1 MQQQCG
7 FCAAVSDLFRRMMC
21 FNGSRRGSDQSYYH
35 ELDNDD
41 PQIALVVA
49 GARQKVTADP
59 TNMSPHSPD
68 VIYIRLRDDSPTDDR
83 CRRRSRLLSEGE
95 VVLLESVAHHGK
107 RLPNGRFL
115 TMHKRR
121 RKKLTTRSLSNENA
135 PALLDDIHHGQVQ
148 CVLKHVW
155 KWPFNAFA
163 LDTATGGRSLPVL
176 CVHLFHWY
184 GLMEHFKLDV
194 VQVWKLFSLI
204 EEGYHSTNPYH
215 NAIHATDVTQAMHC
229 FLQEDKIKN
238 FLTPLEIMASLI
250 AAVAHDLDH
259 PGVNQP
265 FLIATSNHLATLYE
279 NTSVLENHHWRS
291 AVGCLL
297 ESHVAEKLS
306 PIRRDLESQ
315 ISSLILATDIT
326 RQPEFLKKFSDYLE
340 NGELDMRV
348 PELRHF
354 ILQIALKCADISN
367 PCRPWDVSRK
377 WSLKVC
383 DEFFRQGDYERQLGL
398 PVTDICDRY
407 NNTVPKI
414 QTVFFKFMVLPLF
427 NLWHKFLDT
436 KLSHSMMENLRKNQQ
451 QWEELRE
458 REKAEDPL
466 SDLSPD
472 RPTIVTDDEIM
483 ADRVPDVMQ
492 QGRRGSLPAVVLET
506 VDKMGRRHSVPLNLA
521 RVTAQVPCTLM
532 VQSENR
538 RRFTLGQIP
547 YLEEEEEGLS
557 LSLGSSRS
565 SGLQRS
571 SDGGGG
577 SSYKDDRPV
586 SAENLIP
593 EPSIATITNPVEAT
607 RLCNVIHGVTSPVL
621 QQTSGRGLTR
631 QQTFPPIQPYVRARY
646 LSTGGTSNDQTAP
659 CSSSSGGGGSTS
671 ATSAAS
677 SRTGSTSSEGGG
689 GGGGSANG
697 TKRDSI
703 LDTDR
708 VFKLARF
715 SKEKENVDPAS
726 QATADIRRN
735 SNHVNQILTRRRG
748 SAPVGAGNGD
758 GVGLMTA
765 NTGHKGQEI
774 NIPRR
779 GSVPSDFSKQSALFK
794 ALATGPVSTNGRKQG
809 ARRSSLPYDSNIG
822 LSSSP
827 LVSPSRPE
835 RRGSDGSRPGS
846 RRRRRKSMKRRS
858 SGGPD
863 VLLSTGQ
870 SMDSF
875 LAHRRGSLP
884 IEILATSFSGP
895 H

>member
-7 FCAAVSDLFRRMMC
+7 FCAAVSDLFRRIMC

-41 PQIALVVA
+41 PQIALV
-49 GARQKVTADP
+49 TADP
-59 TNMSPHSPD
+59 TNVSAHSPD

-83 CRRRSRLLSEGE
+83 CRRRSRMLSEGE
-95 VVLLESVAHHGK
+95 VVLLESVAHHSK

-291 AVGCLL
+291 AIGCLL

-306 PIRRDLESQ
+306 PIRQDLESQ

-326 RQPEFLKKFSDYLE
+326 RQPEFLKKFNNYLE
-340 NGELDMRV
+340 NDELDMKD

-458 REKAEDPL
+458 RES
-466 SDLSPD
+466 SDEQQLIAD
-472 RPTIVTDDEIM
+472 ADDMMLEQENEQ
-483 ADRVPDVMQ
+483 DTPQ
-492 QGRRGSLPAVVLET
+492 QQNRRGSLPAVVLET

-521 RVTAQVPCTLM
+521 RVTGHALPCTILRRESLQGALPSTLL
-532 VQSENR
+532 VQVENR

-557 LSLGSSRS
+557 ISVGSSRS

-571 SDGGGG
+571 SDGCGG
-577 SSYKDDRPV
+577 SHMDDRPV

-593 EPSIATITNPVEAT
+593 EPSIATITNTADAS

-621 QQTSGRGLTR
+621 GHQATSGCSRGLTR

-646 LSTGGTSNDQTAP
+646 LSTGGDTAAP
-659 CSSSSGGGGSTS
+659 CSSSSGGTS
-671 ATSAAS
+671 AVSTAS
-677 SRTGSTSSEGGG
+677 SRTGSTSSEGCPSAGG
-689 GGGGSANG
+689 GGGGGHGAGGNG

-708 VFKLARF
+708 AFKLARF
-715 SKEKENVDPAS
+715 SSNKEKENVDPA
-726 QATADIRRN
+726 ARTNAEIRRN

-748 SAPVGAGNGD
+748 SAPVGNGNGD
-758 GVGLMTA
+758 
-765 NTGHKGQEI
+765 NTGHPTPGKGQEAT
-774 NIPRR
+774 IPRR
-779 GSVPSDFSKQSALFK
+779 GSVPSDFSKQK
-794 ALATGPVSTNGRKQG
+794 
-809 ARRSSLPYDSNIG
+809 
-822 LSSSP
+822 
-827 LVSPSRPE
+827 

-884 IEILATSFSGP
+884 VEILATSFSGP

>member
-7 FCAAVSDLFRRMMC
+7 FCAAVSDLFRRIMC

-41 PQIALVVA
+41 PQIALV
-49 GARQKVTADP
+49 TADP
-59 TNMSPHSPD
+59 TNVSAHSPD

-83 CRRRSRLLSEGE
+83 CRRRSRMLSEGE

-291 AVGCLL
+291 AIGCLL

-306 PIRRDLESQ
+306 PIRQDLESQ

-326 RQPEFLKKFSDYLE
+326 RQPEFLKKFNNYLE
-340 NGELDMRV
+340 NDELDMKD

-458 REKAEDPL
+458 RESCDEQQLIADADDMMLEPENEQD
-466 SDLSPD
+466 SP
-472 RPTIVTDDEIM
+472 
-483 ADRVPDVMQ
+483 Q
-492 QGRRGSLPAVVLET
+492 QQNRRGSLPAVVLET

-521 RVTAQVPCTLM
+521 RVTGHALPCTILRRESLQGALPSTLL
-532 VQSENR
+532 VQVENR

-557 LSLGSSRS
+557 ISVGSSRS

-571 SDGGGG
+571 SDGCGG
-577 SSYKDDRPV
+577 SHMDDRPV

-593 EPSIATITNPVEAT
+593 EPSIATITNTADAS

-621 QQTSGRGLTR
+621 GHQASSGCSRGLTR

-646 LSTGGTSNDQTAP
+646 LSTGGDTAAP
-659 CSSSSGGGGSTS
+659 CSSSSGGTS
-671 ATSAAS
+671 AVSTAS
-677 SRTGSTSSEGGG
+677 SRTGSTSSEGCPSAGG
-689 GGGGSANG
+689 GGGGGHGAGGNG

-708 VFKLARF
+708 AFKLARF
-715 SKEKENVDPAS
+715 SSNKEKENVDP
-726 QATADIRRN
+726 TARTNAEIRRN
-735 SNHVNQILTRRRG
+735 SNHMNQILTRRRG

-758 GVGLMTA
+758 G
-765 NTGHKGQEI
+765 TGHPTPGKGQEAT
-774 NIPRR
+774 IPRR
-779 GSVPSDFSKQSALFK
+779 GSVPSDFSKQK
-794 ALATGPVSTNGRKQG
+794 
-809 ARRSSLPYDSNIG
+809 
-822 LSSSP
+822 
-827 LVSPSRPE
+827 

-884 IEILATSFSGP
+884 VEILATSFSGP

>member
-1 MQQQCG
+1 M
-7 FCAAVSDLFRRMMC
+7 
-21 FNGSRRGSDQSYYH
+21 
-35 ELDNDD
+35 
-41 PQIALVVA
+41 
-49 GARQKVTADP
+49 
-59 TNMSPHSPD
+59 
-68 VIYIRLRDDSPTDDR
+68 
-83 CRRRSRLLSEGE
+83 LSEGE

-291 AVGCLL
+291 AIGCLL

-306 PIRRDLESQ
+306 PIRQDLESQ

-326 RQPEFLKKFSDYLE
+326 RQPEFLKKFNNYLE
-340 NGELDMRV
+340 NDELDMKN

-458 REKAEDPL
+458 RESCEEQQLIADADDMMLEPENE
-466 SDLSPD
+466 PD
-472 RPTIVTDDEIM
+472 TP
-483 ADRVPDVMQ
+483 Q
-492 QGRRGSLPAVVLET
+492 QQNRRGSLPAVVLET

-521 RVTAQVPCTLM
+521 RVTGHVLPCTILRRESLQGALPSTLL
-532 VQSENR
+532 VQVENR

-557 LSLGSSRS
+557 ISVGSSRS

-571 SDGGGG
+571 SDGGGCGGG
-577 SSYKDDRPV
+577 SSSHMDDRPV

-593 EPSIATITNPVEAT
+593 EPSIATITNTADAS

-621 QQTSGRGLTR
+621 GYQATSGCSRGLTR

-646 LSTGGTSNDQTAP
+646 LSTGGDTAAP
-659 CSSSSGGGGSTS
+659 CSSSSGGTS
-671 ATSAAS
+671 AVSTAS
-677 SRTGSTSSEGGG
+677 SRTGSTSSEGCPSAGG
-689 GGGGSANG
+689 GGGHGAGGNG

-708 VFKLARF
+708 AFKLARF
-715 SKEKENVDPAS
+715 SSNKEKENVDPAS
-726 QATADIRRN
+726 RTNAEIRRN
-735 SNHVNQILTRRRG
+735 SNHMNQILTRRRG

-758 GVGLMTA
+758 G
-765 NTGHKGQEI
+765 TGHQIAGKGQEAT
-774 NIPRR
+774 IPRR
-779 GSVPSDFSKQSALFK
+779 GSVPSDFSKQK
-794 ALATGPVSTNGRKQG
+794 
-809 ARRSSLPYDSNIG
+809 
-822 LSSSP
+822 
-827 LVSPSRPE
+827 

-884 IEILATSFSGP
+884 VEILATSFSGP

>member
-1 MQQQCG
+1 M
-7 FCAAVSDLFRRMMC
+7 FPFATC
-21 FNGSRRGSDQSYYH
+21 FAGSRSDPRWVTTFPAQ
-35 ELDNDD
+35 
-41 PQIALVVA
+41 
-49 GARQKVTADP
+49 VTAVDP
-59 TNMSPHSPD
+59 TNTSPHSPD

-83 CRRRSRLLSEGE
+83 CKRRSRLLSEGE
-95 VVLLESVAHHGK
+95 VVLLESVALCGK

-121 RKKLTTRSLSNENA
+121 RKKLTTRSLSNDTA
-135 PALLDDIHHGQVQ
+135 PALLDDIHHGQVR

-184 GLMEHFKLDV
+184 GLMEYFKLDV

-291 AVGCLL
+291 AIGCLL

-306 PIRRDLESQ
+306 PIRRELESQ

-326 RQPEFLKKFSDYLE
+326 RQPEFLQKFNDHME
-340 NGELDMRV
+340 KNELDMND
-348 PELRHF
+348 PKLRHF

-436 KLSHSMMENLRKNQQ
+436 KLSHSMMTNLKENQRRWEALRQQ
-451 QWEELRE
+451 ENAEEQMTDTSEADTVAQPSLALGE
-458 REKAEDPL
+458 TFDLEPESL
-466 SDLSPD
+466 S
-472 RPTIVTDDEIM
+472 
-483 ADRVPDVMQ
+483 
-492 QGRRGSLPAVVLET
+492 RRGSLPAVMLET

-521 RVTAQVPCTLM
+521 RATQVPCTIFRRESVTSPSTLM
-532 VQSENR
+532 VQAENR

-571 SDGGGG
+571 SDGG
-577 SSYKDDRPV
+577 SYKDDRPV

-593 EPSIATITNPVEAT
+593 EPSIATITNPTEAS

-621 QQTSGRGLTR
+621 QMNRGLTR

-646 LSTGGTSNDQTAP
+646 LSTGGEIVPS
-659 CSSSSGGGGSTS
+659 SSSSGTSTS
-671 ATSAAS
+671 TTS
-677 SRTGSTSSEGGG
+677 SRTGSTSSESY
-689 GGGGSANG
+689 GSNG
-697 TKRDSI
+697 IKRDSI

-715 SKEKENVDPAS
+715 SEKENVDPVTRTTS
-726 QATADIRRN
+726 EIRRN
-735 SNHVNQILTRRRG
+735 NNHMSQILTRRRG
-748 SAPVGAGNGD
+748 SAPVETIIGD
-758 GVGLMTA
+758 SSGLT
-765 NTGHKGQEI
+765 TKGIEA
-774 NIPRR
+774 IPRR
-779 GSVPSDFSKQSALFK
+779 GSVPSDFSKQSAFLK
-794 ALATGPVSTNGRKQG
+794 VVATGPLSTNGRKQDV
-809 ARRSSLPYDSNIG
+809 RRSSLPYDSNIG

-827 LVSPSRPE
+827 LIYTSYPE

-846 RRRRRKSMKRRS
+846 RRRRRKSIKRRS
-858 SGGPD
+858 SGGLD
-863 VLLSTGQ
+863 VLLSTGH

-884 IEILATSFSGP
+884 VEILATSFSGP

>member
-1 MQQQCG
+1 MTKLY
-7 FCAAVSDLFRRMMC
+7 STDL
-21 FNGSRRGSDQSYYH
+21 
-35 ELDNDD
+35 
-41 PQIALVVA
+41 
-49 GARQKVTADP
+49 VTADP
-59 TNMSPHSPD
+59 TNASAHSPD

-83 CRRRSRLLSEGE
+83 CRRRSRMLSEGE

-291 AVGCLL
+291 AIGCLL

-306 PIRRDLESQ
+306 PIRQDLESQ

-326 RQPEFLKKFSDYLE
+326 RQPEFLKKFNNYLE
-340 NGELDMRV
+340 NDELDMKD

-458 REKAEDPL
+458 RENCDEQQLIADA
-466 SDLSPD
+466 
-472 RPTIVTDDEIM
+472 DDMMLE
-483 ADRVPDVMQ
+483 PENEPETPQ
-492 QGRRGSLPAVVLET
+492 QQNRRGSLPAVVLET

-521 RVTAQVPCTLM
+521 RVTGHALPCTILRRESLQGALPSTLL
-532 VQSENR
+532 VQVENR

-557 LSLGSSRS
+557 ISVGSSRS

-571 SDGGGG
+571 SDGGCGG
-577 SSYKDDRPV
+577 SHMDDRPV

-593 EPSIATITNPVEAT
+593 EPSIATITNTADAS

-621 QQTSGRGLTR
+621 GHQATSGCSRGLTR

-646 LSTGGTSNDQTAP
+646 LSTGGDTAAP
-659 CSSSSGGGGSTS
+659 CSSSSGGTS
-671 ATSAAS
+671 AVSTAS
-677 SRTGSTSSEGGG
+677 SRTGSTSSEGCPSAGG
-689 GGGGSANG
+689 GGGCGGGNG

-708 VFKLARF
+708 AFKLARF
-715 SKEKENVDPAS
+715 SSNKEKENVDPA
-726 QATADIRRN
+726 ARTNAEIRRN
-735 SNHVNQILTRRRG
+735 SNHMNQILTRRRG

-758 GVGLMTA
+758 GMGYPTQH
-765 NTGHKGQEI
+765 GKSQEAT
-774 NIPRR
+774 IPRR
-779 GSVPSDFSKQSALFK
+779 GSVPSDFSKQSKQILF
-794 ALATGPVSTNGRKQG
+794 
-809 ARRSSLPYDSNIG
+809 
-822 LSSSP
+822 
-827 LVSPSRPE
+827 
-835 RRGSDGSRPGS
+835 
-846 RRRRRKSMKRRS
+846 
-858 SGGPD
+858 
-863 VLLSTGQ
+863 VL
-870 SMDSF
+870 
-875 LAHRRGSLP
+875 
-884 IEILATSFSGP
+884 
-895 H
+895 

>member
-1 MQQQCG
+1 MFPFATCL
-7 FCAAVSDLFRRMMC
+7 A
-21 FNGSRRGSDQSYYH
+21 GSGIGRHTRCVITVPAQ
-35 ELDNDD
+35 
-41 PQIALVVA
+41 
-49 GARQKVTADP
+49 VTADP
-59 TNMSPHSPD
+59 TNVSAHSPD

-291 AVGCLL
+291 AIGCLL

-306 PIRRDLESQ
+306 PIRQDLESQ

-326 RQPEFLKKFSDYLE
+326 RQPEFLKKFNNYLE
-340 NGELDMRV
+340 NDELDMKD

-458 REKAEDPL
+458 RENSVEQQLIADADDMILEPENE
-466 SDLSPD
+466 PD
-472 RPTIVTDDEIM
+472 TP
-483 ADRVPDVMQ
+483 Q
-492 QGRRGSLPAVVLET
+492 QQQQSRRGSLPAVMLET

-521 RVTAQVPCTLM
+521 RVTTGHALPCTILRRESLQGTVPSTLL
-532 VQSENR
+532 VQAENR

-557 LSLGSSRS
+557 MSVGSSRS

-571 SDGGGG
+571 SDGGGCGGG
-577 SSYKDDRPV
+577 SSNMSNVDDRPV

-593 EPSIATITNPVEAT
+593 EPSIATITNTADAS

-621 QQTSGRGLTR
+621 GYQAGSSRGLTR

-646 LSTGGTSNDQTAP
+646 LSTGGDTAAP
-659 CSSSSGGGGSTS
+659 CSSSSGGTS
-671 ATSAAS
+671 AVSTAS
-677 SRTGSTSSEGGG
+677 SRTGSTSSEGCQSA
-689 GGGGSANG
+689 GGGGSPGPGGNG
-697 TKRDSI
+697 TKRDLI

-708 VFKLARF
+708 AFKLARF
-715 SKEKENVDPAS
+715 SSNKEKENVDPA
-726 QATADIRRN
+726 ARTNAEIRRN

-758 GVGLMTA
+758 G
-765 NTGHKGQEI
+765 TGHIAASKGQEAT
-774 NIPRR
+774 IPRR
-779 GSVPSDFSKQSALFK
+779 GSVPSDFSKQK
-794 ALATGPVSTNGRKQG
+794 
-809 ARRSSLPYDSNIG
+809 
-822 LSSSP
+822 
-827 LVSPSRPE
+827 

-884 IEILATSFSGP
+884 VEILATSFSGP